1 MPSVT
6 AKPTFSVSKDAPAG
20 SIEGSPNQTIR
31 SSPPLVRV
39 PELEFSST
47 TKDKTEESSFRGAPQ
62 EPFKEPVNTGNALTP
77 KANAATTIEILRK

>member
-1 MPSVT
+1 M
-6 AKPTFSVSKDAPAG
+6 
-20 SIEGSPNQTIR
+20 
-31 SSPPLVRV
+31 RV